1 MARIKQ
7 AAEPKPELPA
17 AFAKS
22 NLENSMLIAA
32 LAAMMAT
39 NTLFVIAAADM
50 LTDGA
55 QETEA

>member
-1 MARIKQ
+1 MARLKQ
-7 AAEPKPELPA
+7 AAESNSELLA

-32 LAAMMAT
+32 LAAMMAA
-39 NTLFVIAAADM
+39 NTLLVIAAADM

-55 QETEA
+55 QKTEA